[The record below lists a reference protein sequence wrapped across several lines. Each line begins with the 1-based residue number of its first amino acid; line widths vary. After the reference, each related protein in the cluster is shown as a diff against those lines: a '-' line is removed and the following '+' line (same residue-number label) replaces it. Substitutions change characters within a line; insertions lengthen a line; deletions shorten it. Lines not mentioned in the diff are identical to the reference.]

1 MFASEKLRFP
11 GFLFPCTVILTPPTV
26 DGPAVVAFIITPFV
40 LPIGFIIGHAATQV
54 YGYSL
59 TNMFISPIVMLG
71 SGYIGKEMV
80 MVTPAE
86 IIIIS

>member
-1 MFASEKLRFP
+1 M
-11 GFLFPCTVILTPPTV
+11 

-59 TNMFISPIVMLG
+59 TNMFVRPIVMLG

-86 IIIIS
+86 IIIISYGSLFLLLSGIVRIRRRFRAT